1 MNSRLWKILMLSIP
15 VTGILRADE
24 FDVLKARYA
33 ADQNMYRRDMI
44 VAEANAPT
52 IITGA
57 TTQTV
62 VTARDAKLADR
73 EAKYL
78 SVLARN
84 GFTLATDIDAAAD
97 GFYAAVTNKAGRL
110 VDNNAQP
117 ALADGQY
124 ITTLRSR
131 IIELQGDPKTAT
143 GRTQETNTVIT
154 PIKTSPAM
162 QRLGRPAT
170 AEDLR

>member
-1 MNSRLWKILMLSIP
+1 MNSRLCKILMLAIP

-33 ADQNMYRRDMI
+33 EDQNMYRRDMI
-44 VAEANAPT
+44 VAEANAAT

-78 SVLARN
+78 AE
-84 GFTLATDIDAAAD
+84 LATAGLSVSNDIDAAAD
-97 GFYAAVTNKAGRL
+97 ALNAGRG
-110 VDNNAQP
+110 NAANV
-117 ALADGQY
+117 ALGLRLF
-124 ITTLRSR
+124 TLRSR

-170 AEDLR
+170 AEDLK